1 MRVPMSWLREYVD
14 VDASTEE
21 IAARLAISTCEV
33 ERIIVQGV
41 ADEDGNLGLFRVGRV
56 LEAGKHPN
64 ADRLQL
70 CRVDVGEGDPR
81 QIVCGAWNFG
91 EGATVAVALPG
102 AVLPDGTELAE
113 VKLRG
118 ETSSG
123 MILSERELDL
133 GADHSG
139 ILVLEEGPEP
149 GTPLADVLPLSEQ
162 VLEIE
167 TTPNRPDLLSIYG
180 VAREVAAIYG
190 VAREVAAIFG
200 GDLRPMPGTEP
211 DRVADEPVD
220 IRIEDLERC
229 PRYVGR
235 TFRDVRIGP
244 SPTWLKARLIAAGMR
259 PISNVVDVTNYVM
272 LALGS
277 PLHAF
282 DQSKL
287 AEGRIVV
294 RRAHPDE
301 EIRTLDGTVRT
312 LTTEDLV
319 IADAERPVAIAG
331 VMGGE
336 DSEVTEETTDV
347 LLEAANFE
355 PSGIQRTSER
365 LGLRSEASGRW
376 EKGVDPH
383 LAEDAAR
390 LCSQLFAELARAGW
404 TGESDVSAE
413 LPQPAVIHLRPER
426 ASALLGLEVAPDEQ
440 RQILEALG
448 FEVSGDWNVTVPT
461 WRAGDVTREVDLI
474 EEVGR
479 MKLDEV
485 PFTLPVRREM
495 YGRLTPWQQQ
505 RRVVE
510 DVLVG
515 LGFFEVYAPSLVA
528 DDPDPGAYR
537 IPQPQS
543 QDMAVLRTTLLPSLI
558 QVARHNLDV
567 GNERIALFEIAH
579 VYRPSDGEL
588 PDERVHVAG
597 LAQAP
602 YARTKGAV
610 EEILAAG
617 RAVGTFTRGEH
628 PLLHPGQTATTT
640 GGILGGLRPGLLEG
654 EWSAFELD
662 LGALDV
668 EPDWTYEDVITY
680 PPVKQDLAFAVPDEV
695 LATDLVE
702 AARAAVPELR
712 SMEPF
717 DVYRG
722 DQVGEGRKSIAFR
735 VEFRSPERTLTDQ
748 EAGALRERI
757 VAALR
762 EHFGAELRA

>member
-14 VDASTEE
+14 VNASTEE

-33 ERIIVQGV
+33 ERIIVQGI

-139 ILVLEEGPEP
+139 ILVLEDGPEP
-149 GTPLADVLPLSEQ
+149 GTPLADVLPLTEQ

-180 VAREVAAIYG
+180 L
-190 VAREVAAIFG
+190 AREVAAIFG
-200 GDLRPMPGTEP
+200 GDLQPMPGTDP

-259 PISNVVDVTNYVM
+259 PISNVVDATNYVM
-272 LALGS
+272 LAVGS

-294 RRAHPDE
+294 RRAHLDE
-301 EIRTLDGTVRT
+301 EIRTLDGTLRT
-312 LTTEDLV
+312 LTPEDLV

-336 DSEVTEETTDV
+336 DSEVTDETTVV

-365 LGLRSEASGRW
+365 HGLRSEASGRW
-376 EKGVDPH
+376 EKGVDPY

-390 LCSQLFAELARAGW
+390 LCSHLFAELAGAGW
-404 TGESDVSAE
+404 TGGSDVSAE
-413 LPQPAVIHLRPER
+413 LPDRPIIHVRPER
-426 ASALLGLEVAPDEQ
+426 TSELLGLEVEPDEQ

-448 FEVSGDWNVTVPT
+448 FGVAGDWNVIVPT
-461 WRAGDVTREVDLI
+461 WRARDVTREVDLV
-474 EEVGR
+474 EEVAR

-485 PFTLPVRREM
+485 PFTLPARREM
-495 YGRLTPWQQQ
+495 YGRLSPWQQH
-505 RRVVE
+505 RRAVE
-510 DVLVG
+510 DVLAG
-515 LGFFEVYAPSLVA
+515 LGYFEVYSPSLVVE
-528 DDPDPGAYR
+528 DPDPEAYR

-567 GNERIALFEIAH
+567 GNDGIAIFEIAH
-579 VYRPSDGEL
+579 VYRPSKDEL

-602 YARTKGAV
+602 FVRSKGAV

-617 RAVGTFTRGEH
+617 RATGAFARGEH
-628 PLLHPGQTATTT
+628 PLLHPGQTSTTA
-640 GGILGGLRPGLLEG
+640 GGILGGLRPGQLEG
-654 EWSAFELD
+654 DWSAFELD
-662 LGALDV
+662 LGALD
-668 EPDWTYEDVITY
+668 PGAGWTYEDVITY
-680 PPVKQDLAFAVPDEV
+680 PPLKQDLAFAVPDEV

-722 DQVGEGRKSIAFR
+722 EQVGEGRKSIAFR
-735 VEFRSPERTLTDQ
+735 VEFRSPERTLTDE
-748 EAGALRERI
+748 EAAGLRAKI

-762 EHFGAELRA
+762 ERFGAELRA